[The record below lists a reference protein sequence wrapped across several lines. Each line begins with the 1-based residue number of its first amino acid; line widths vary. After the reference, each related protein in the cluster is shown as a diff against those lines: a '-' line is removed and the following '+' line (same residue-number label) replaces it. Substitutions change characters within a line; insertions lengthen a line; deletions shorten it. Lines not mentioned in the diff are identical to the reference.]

1 MSIGTKHRL
10 QGNYKFQTK
19 ANLFSL
25 KQQHFQDI
33 ILLAENVDKDIGE
46 LFTFDEMFTKEY
58 QPNDFTAK
66 WLGGESCFVIV
77 VCDFCNK

>member
-1 MSIGTKHRL
+1 MSIGSKHKFVYITRKLSILDESKFIFSSRL
-10 QGNYKFQTK
+10 VCY
-19 ANLFSL
+19 
-25 KQQHFQDI
+25 HFQDV

-66 WLGGESCFVIV
+66 WLGGESCFVFIM
-77 VCDFCNK
+77 

>member
-1 MSIGTKHRL
+1 MVC
-10 QGNYKFQTK
+10 Y
-19 ANLFSL
+19 
-25 KQQHFQDI
+25 HFQDV

-58 QPNDFTAK
+58 QPNGFTAK

-77 VCDFCNK
+77 VCDFCNKWKTHKMENKVMKVGYGQD